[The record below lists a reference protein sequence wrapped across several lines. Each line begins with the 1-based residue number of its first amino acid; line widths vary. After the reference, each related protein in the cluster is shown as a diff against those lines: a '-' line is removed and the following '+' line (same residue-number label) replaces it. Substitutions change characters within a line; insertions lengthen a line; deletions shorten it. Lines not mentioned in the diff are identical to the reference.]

1 MDIHVSSGAPLEL
14 KTPCLIIGIHES
26 HRPSLAM
33 LELDSHLAGAITRA
47 FRDRE
52 FRAKAGE
59 KLLLHPP
66 ALPAER
72 LLLLGLGPTD
82 KGGVNLRR
90 ELAGAAAF
98 LQERGLRACA
108 LDLSSL
114 PARRLTLGEL
124 AQLAGE
130 AVILAGYRFVR
141 YRSPDREHPAP
152 SPLKLTLRVPRRDQ
166 VKEARAGAAVAEA
179 ICRGVILAR
188 DLVNEPGNVKSPE
201 ELARRARELA
211 EETGLRCSVLDRR
224 ELEKEGFGALL
235 GVAQGSVREPRLIIL
250 EYRGAE
256 EEQRP
261 IALIGKGVVFD
272 AGGISLK
279 PAERMDE
286 MKMDMAGGAAVFGT
300 LSAAARLKLPVNLVG
315 LVPAVEN
322 LPSGSA
328 IRPGDILTSL
338 SGKTIEVLNT
348 DAEGRMILADTLTY
362 AKRFAPR
369 AVIDIATL
377 TGACIVALGHEASA
391 VLGNHEGLARALR
404 NAGERCGERLW
415 QLPLWDEHAKLLKS
429 EVADLKN
436 TAGRPAGTITA
447 AAFLRA
453 FAEDFSWA
461 HLDIAGTAWEEKG
474 TPGRPQGGTGVG
486 VRLLIQYLR
495 DGLRPATNQ
504 KPLKPKSE

>member
-1 MDIHVSSGAPLEL
+1 MDIHVGSGDPLEL
-14 KTPCLIIGIHES
+14 KTPCLIIGVHES
-26 HRPSLAM
+26 QRPSPAAQ
-33 LELDSHLAGAITRA
+33 ELDAHLAGAITRA

-52 FRAKAGE
+52 FRGKAGE

-72 LLLLGLGPTD
+72 LLLLGLGPVG
-82 KGGVNLRR
+82 KGGADLRR

-98 LQERGLRACA
+98 LQERGLRACV
-108 LDLSSL
+108 LDLASL
-114 PARRLTLGEL
+114 PSRHLPLDEL

-130 AVILAGYRFVR
+130 AVILAGYRFSR
-141 YRSPDREHPAP
+141 YRTPEREHPTP
-152 SPLKLTLRVPRRDQ
+152 TPLKLTLRVPRRDQ
-166 VKEARAGAAVAEA
+166 VKEAKAGAAVAEA

-211 EETGLRCSVLDRR
+211 EETGLGCTVLERR
-224 ELEKEGFGALL
+224 DLEREGFGALL
-235 GVAQGSVREPRLIIL
+235 GVAQGSVREPRLIVL
-250 EYRGAE
+250 EYHGGG
-256 EEQRP
+256 EEQQP
-261 IALIGKGVVFD
+261 IVLIGKGVVFD

-279 PAERMDE
+279 PAEKMDE
-286 MKMDMAGGAAVFGT
+286 MKMDMAGGAAVLGT
-300 LSAAARLKLPVNLVG
+300 LSAAARLRLPVNLIG
-315 LVPAVEN
+315 LIPAVEN

-348 DAEGRMILADTLTY
+348 DAEGRLILADTLTY

-369 AVIDIATL
+369 TVIDIATL
-377 TGACIVALGHEASA
+377 TGACIIALGHEASA
-391 VLGNHEGLARALR
+391 VLGNHDGLVRALR

-415 QLPLWDEHAKLLKS
+415 QLPLWDEHSKLLKS

-461 HLDIAGTAWEEKG
+461 HLDIAGTAWEDKG
-474 TPGRPQGGTGVG
+474 APGRPQGGTGVG
-486 VRLLIQYLR
+486 VRLLVQYLR
-495 DGLRPATNQ
+495 DGLPPAA
-504 KPLKPKSE
+504 KAKSGE